1 MELVRVIEYSDIFP
15 EEGQKKPAIENL
27 IQGINR
33 KHLCTL
39 VANMFNRLVGK
50 PFFDNNLDPRREEFD
65 CVHFFLSPQN
75 QQFIQEVLKRQLIKS
90 ICLFVYLFR
99 DKRLKGLRRA
109 FMAFYHMGNWFEYF
123 EPHVMTIYLSEMK
136 TGQLIVE
143 GRSRIQRKSRRLIRQ
158 FSIQYDRIIPYDQN
172 SDYSVFRAKPF
183 I

>member
-1 MELVRVIEYSDIFP
+1 MNEKVLNAKVYFTEKSNTPLDLCLAEYYLAYSYANEDVESEDYNDIF
-15 EEGQKKPAIENL
+15 
-27 IQGINR
+27 R
-33 KHLCTL
+33 
-39 VANMFNRLVGK
+39 
-50 PFFDNNLDPRREEFD
+50 
-65 CVHFFLSPQN
+65 
-75 QQFIQEVLKRQLIKS
+75 RQLIKS